1 MNLVF
6 FVPLSKLFSSNEKMN
21 QNDILCGL
29 NEAQRAAVV
38 GFEEPSL
45 IIAGAGSG
53 KTRVLTSRIAYMIAN
68 GVKPWSILA
77 LTFTNKAA
85 REMRERIEQMV
96 GPDSR
101 YIRMGT
107 FHSVFSRILRENA
120 ERIGY
125 PTSFTI
131 YEPNDVKSLL
141 KTILKEMQLPD
152 DRYKPNVIASRISMA
167 KNSLITP
174 ARYLATTA
182 YATEDRMAKIPEM
195 GNIYAEYC
203 RRCKQNGAMDFDDLL
218 LQTNILLKDCPDVLA
233 KYQELFQYILV
244 DEYQDTNYAQ
254 YIIIRRLSQLHGRV
268 CVVGD
273 DAQSIYSFRGA
284 KIENILSF
292 QNDYPTAK
300 VYKLE
305 QNYRSTRTIVDAA
318 NSVIEKNSRR
328 MKKTCFSQG
337 AEGEKIRIL
346 RAYTDRE
353 EAEMIVSELRD
364 KVRETGDAWSD
375 VVILYRTNNQSAVL
389 EDNLRRRGIP
399 YRIYKGSSFYDHKE
413 IRDMMG
419 YIRLIINPLDDEAF
433 KRIINYPA
441 RGIGDTTVERIGQLA
456 AARGC
461 SMWEAIDQLVQE
473 TPADATQRAIIRKVT
488 EFVDMIRSLS
498 LGRHEKELYDFG
510 LEIASKSG
518 ILAQYRATNSPEN
531 SSALA
536 NIEELLNSMQEFKE
550 RCDAEIRNGERDPEE
565 RATVEEWL
573 QGVMLMTDMDS
584 DDPND
589 QNKVTLMTVHSA
601 KGLEYKYVYIVGVEE
616 RLFPSERAM
625 ESPEGLEE
633 ERRLFY
639 VALTRA
645 KCTAVLSYA
654 EMRFRWGQ
662 MDFSRP
668 SCFLKEIDPQYIDS
682 EVDFRARR
690 TAPAPSEEG
699 VQAIDELRRHFDYR
713 FQQKRQQE
721 GRGERGTYGGGYGGS
736 RPSDG
741 ESGRVQ
747 RFSRANDPYRSASTS
762 HPHPRTQYDAE
773 VGSAVERLG
782 GSPRRL
788 INPTTNRPATPA
800 GAAGEFHVGDRVEH
814 ALFGRGEIVMVEA
827 ANGDQKLTIDFG
839 TAGRKTLLARYAKLR
854 KL

>member
-1 MNLVF
+1 
-6 FVPLSKLFSSNEKMN
+6 
-21 QNDILCGL
+21 
-29 NEAQRAAVV
+29 
-38 GFEEPSL
+38 
-45 IIAGAGSG
+45 
-53 KTRVLTSRIAYMIAN
+53 
-68 GVKPWSILA
+68 
-77 LTFTNKAA
+77 
-85 REMRERIEQMV
+85 
-96 GPDSR
+96 
-101 YIRMGT
+101 
-107 FHSVFSRILRENA
+107 
-120 ERIGY
+120 
-125 PTSFTI
+125 
-131 YEPNDVKSLL
+131 
-141 KTILKEMQLPD
+141 
-152 DRYKPNVIASRISMA
+152 
-167 KNSLITP
+167 
-174 ARYLATTA
+174 
-182 YATEDRMAKIPEM
+182 
-195 GNIYAEYC
+195 
-203 RRCKQNGAMDFDDLL
+203 
-218 LQTNILLKDCPDVLA
+218 
-233 KYQELFQYILV
+233 
-244 DEYQDTNYAQ
+244 
-254 YIIIRRLSQLHGRV
+254 
-268 CVVGD
+268 
-273 DAQSIYSFRGA
+273 
-284 KIENILSF
+284 
-292 QNDYPTAK
+292 
-300 VYKLE
+300 
-305 QNYRSTRTIVDAA
+305 
-318 NSVIEKNSRR
+318 
-328 MKKTCFSQG
+328 
-337 AEGEKIRIL
+337 
-346 RAYTDRE
+346 
-353 EAEMIVSELRD
+353 
-364 KVRETGDAWSD
+364 
-375 VVILYRTNNQSAVL
+375 
-389 EDNLRRRGIP
+389 
-399 YRIYKGSSFYDHKE
+399 
-413 IRDMMG
+413 

-518 ILAQYRATNSPEN
+518 ILAQYRASNSPEN

-616 RLFPSERAM
+616 KLFPSERAM

-690 TAPAPSEEG
+690 TAPTPSEEG
-699 VQAIDELRRHFDYR
+699 VQAIDELRRRFDYR

-788 INPTTNRPATPA
+788 ISPTTNRPATPS

-814 ALFGRGEIVMVEA
+814 PLFGRGEIVMVEA
-827 ANGDQKLTIDFG
+827 ANGDQKLSIDFG